1 MNSINQFIG
10 RWVCNDCDIG
20 EKEMK
25 MSGNEV
31 SWKHGGGGGPY
42 KIKNVQHHQFEARSS
57 KNQNIEFKYHPAQ
70 DEICVTFYYDK
81 T

>member
-10 RWVCNDCDIG
+10 RWVCNDCDID

-31 SWKHGGGGGPY
+31 TWKHGGGGGPY
-42 KIKNVQHHQFEARSS
+42 KIKNVQTSFGYRRPHCSF
-57 KNQNIEFKYHPAQ
+57 
-70 DEICVTFYYDK
+70 
-81 T
+81 